1 MSPAPTPGAPVSSHL
16 KRTFGTGLVFL
27 VPVAVTAWVLWALF
41 GAIDGF
47 LGPLIAHWV
56 GFRIPGLGILATVLL
71 VYAIGLIASNVA
83 GQRLIHVW
91 DAAVTRVPLVR
102 GLYRVTKEVSQAFQS
117 DRRPFRKVVAV
128 EFPGRGC
135 GPSASSPPTSPQ
147 ASRRPR
153 DRSTSSSPPPRT
165 PPAAG

>member
-1 MSPAPTPGAPVSSHL
+1 M
-16 KRTFGTGLVFL
+16 FL

-128 EFPGRGC
+128 EFPRTGLWTLGFVT
-135 GPSASSPPTSPQ
+135 ADVPPGLPP
-147 ASRRPR
+147 PR